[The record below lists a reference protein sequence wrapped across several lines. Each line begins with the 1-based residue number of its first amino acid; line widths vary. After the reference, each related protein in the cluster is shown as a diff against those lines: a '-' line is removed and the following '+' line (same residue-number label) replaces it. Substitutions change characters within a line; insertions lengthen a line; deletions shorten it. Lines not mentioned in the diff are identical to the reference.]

1 MVALVVVVVVKAI
14 DDDELMMMV
23 IDVDG
28 PTITVGIVCTTF
40 WGEEDHI

>member
-1 MVALVVVVVVKAI
+1 MVVVARKLALVRVVVGKAI

-28 PTITVGIVCTTF
+28 LMITARMV
-40 WGEEDHI
+40 

>member
-1 MVALVVVVVVKAI
+1 MMVVARIVKLIVAKSI

-28 PTITVGIVCTTF
+28 LMITVRML
-40 WGEEDHI
+40 